1 MGIKLRCPN
10 KECNNEWEYNGK
22 SKFYACC
29 SDCRTTVNIKKHTI
43 TEFSED
49 KKEGEDED

>member
-10 KECNNEWEYNGK
+10 KECENEWEYNGK

-29 SDCRTTVNIKKHTI
+29 SNCHTTINIKKNI
-43 TEFSED
+43 ILDFSNINEELS
-49 KKEGEDED
+49 KQ